1 MYYNQ
6 QVTSYIKQTQL
17 PEKDLLIALRLL
29 IHGTLPDIKE
39 SFSDNQPVFS
49 YDKKICYLKAETGT
63 AFIGFYC
70 IKNINDEFGILQTN
84 GHRNK
89 ELEVKSL
96 KEMNE
101 ILITKFIREAASELV
116 EDKIAV

>member
-6 QVTSYIKQTQL
+6 QVTSYIKRTQL
-17 PEKDLLIALRLL
+17 PEKDLLIALRMM
-29 IHGTLPDIKE
+29 IHSTLPDIQE
-39 SFSDNQPVFS
+39 SYADNRPVFS
-49 YDKKICYLKAETGT
+49 YQKKICYLKAVTGT
-63 AFIGFYC
+63 AYIGFFC
-70 IKNINDEFGILQTN
+70 TKNIIDDYGVLQSN
-84 GHRNK
+84 GTRFK

-101 ILITKFIREAASELV
+101 ILISKFIREAASELM

>member
-29 IHGTLPDIKE
+29 IHSTLPDIKE
-39 SFSDNQPVFS
+39 SFSGNLPVFS
-49 YDKKICYLKAETGT
+49 YQKKICFLRAESGT
-63 AFIGFYC
+63 AFIGFSC
-70 IKNINDEFGILQTN
+70 TKNINDEYGVLQPN

-101 ILITKFIREAASELV
+101 ILITKFLREAASEVV

>member
-17 PEKDLLIALRLL
+17 PEKDLLIALRLM
-29 IHGTLPDIKE
+29 IHSALPDIKE
-39 SFSDNQPVFS
+39 SFSGNMPAFS
-49 YDKKICYLKAETGT
+49 YQKKICYLKAESGS

-70 IKNINDEFGILQTN
+70 TKNINDEFGVLQTN
-84 GHRNK
+84 DHQYK
-89 ELEVKSL
+89 EMKVQSL